1 MGFHHLDHY
10 AGTASAVTGTTP
22 AARVVGAVG
31 LALCASLVPPGAWTA
46 MAAILALS
54 LGVAFA
60 ARIPPGVLLAR
71 ASVPLG
77 LLVLASVGVLVMA
90 PGSPVAGLGP
100 LRVSDRGVV
109 LFASALG
116 RGASAV
122 VAGVVLVSTTPF
134 PELVT
139 ALGELRLPRAVTSSL
154 ALAYRFLVVLGEDV
168 TRIRRAA
175 QVRNGGR
182 GRVARRH
189 LAAGMAA
196 AAFARS
202 YDRSERVFR
211 AMRVRGY
218 GDAMPTLA
226 YRRMD
231 RASALRVGWLLAVGA
246 ALVVVART

>member
-1 MGFHHLDHY
+1 LGFHHLDHY
-10 AGTASAVTGTTP
+10 AGTASPVTRTSP

-54 LGVAFA
+54 LGVALA

-77 LLVLASVGVLVMA
+77 FLVLASVGILFMA
-90 PGSPVAGLGP
+90 PGSRVAGLGP
-100 LRVSDRGVV
+100 LSVTDRGVV

-122 VAGVVLVSTTPF
+122 IAGVVLVSTTPF

-139 ALGELRLPRAVTSSL
+139 ALRELRLPPAVTSSL
-154 ALAYRFLVVLGEDV
+154 ALAYRFLMVLSEDV
-168 TRIRRAA
+168 QRIRRAA

-189 LAAGMAA
+189 LAVGMAA

-218 GDAMPTLA
+218 RDSMPTLS
-226 YRRMD
+226 YRHLD
-231 RASALRVGWLLAVGA
+231 RASALRVGWLLVVGA
-246 ALVVVART
+246 ALVVVARA

>member
-1 MGFHHLDHY
+1 LGFHHLDHY
-10 AGTASAVTGTTP
+10 AGTVSPVTRTTP

-54 LGVAFA
+54 LGVALI
-60 ARIPPGVLLAR
+60 ARIPPGVLVAR
-71 ASVPLG
+71 AAVPLG
-77 LLVLASVGVLVMA
+77 FLALASAGVLVMA
-90 PGSPVAGLGP
+90 PGSEVAGLGP
-100 LRVSDRGVV
+100 LSVTDRGVI

-116 RGASAV
+116 RGVSAV
-122 VAGVVLVSTTPF
+122 VAGVVLMSTTPF

-139 ALGELRLPRAVTSSL
+139 ALRELRLPRAVTSSL
-154 ALAYRFLVVLGEDV
+154 ALAYRFLVVLSENV
-168 TRIRRAA
+168 QRIRRAA

-189 LAAGMAA
+189 LAVGMAA

-211 AMRVRGY
+211 AMRVRGFR
-218 GDAMPTLA
+218 DSMPTLA
-226 YRRMD
+226 YRRLD

-246 ALVVVART
+246 ALVVVARV

>member
-1 MGFHHLDHY
+1 LGFHHLDHY
-10 AGTASAVTGTTP
+10 AATASPVTRTTP

-31 LALCASLVPPGAWTA
+31 LALTASLVPPGAWTA
-46 MAAILALS
+46 MAAVLGLS
-54 LGVAFA
+54 LAVALA
-60 ARIPPGVLLAR
+60 ARIPPRVLLAR

-77 LLVLASVGVLVMA
+77 FLVLASAGVLFMA
-90 PGSPVAGLGP
+90 PGVNVAALGP
-100 LRVSDRGVV
+100 LSVTDRGVV
-109 LFASALG
+109 LFASAAG
-116 RGASAV
+116 RGAAAV

-139 ALGELRLPRAVTSSL
+139 ALKELRLPRAVTSSL

-182 GRVARRH
+182 GHVGGRR
-189 LAAGMAA
+189 LAVGMAA

-218 GDAMPTLA
+218 RDSMPTLA
-226 YRRMD
+226 YRPLD
-231 RASALRVGWLLAVGA
+231 RASVARVGWLLAVGA
-246 ALVVVART
+246 TLVVVARV

>member
-10 AGTASAVTGTTP
+10 AGTASPITRTTP

-31 LALCASLVPPGAWTA
+31 LALCSSLVPPGAWVA
-46 MAAILALS
+46 MAAILAVS
-54 LGVAFA
+54 MGVALV
-60 ARIPPGVLLAR
+60 ARIPAGVLLAR

-77 LLVLASVGVLVMA
+77 FLVLASVGVLVMA
-90 PGSPVAGLGP
+90 PGSVMARFGP
-100 LRVSDRGVV
+100 LSVTDRGVV
-109 LFASALG
+109 IFASALG

-122 VAGVVLVSTTPF
+122 IAGVVLVSTTPF

-139 ALGELRLPRAVTSSL
+139 ALRELRLPRAVTSSL
-154 ALAYRFLVVLGEDV
+154 ALAYRFLVVLSEDV
-168 TRIRRAA
+168 QRIRRAA
-175 QVRNGGR
+175 EVRNGGQ

-189 LAAGMAA
+189 LAVGMAA

-218 GDAMPTLA
+218 RDSMPTLG
-226 YRRMD
+226 YRRLD
-231 RASALRVGWLLAVGA
+231 RASVLRVGGLLALGA
-246 ALVVVART
+246 ALVMASRT

>member
-1 MGFHHLDHY
+1 LGFHHLDHY
-10 AGTASAVTGTTP
+10 AGTPSPVTRTAP
-22 AARVVGAVG
+22 AARVIGAVG
-31 LALCASLVPPGAWTA
+31 LALCASLVPPGAWGV
-46 MAAILALS
+46 MAAVLVLS
-54 LGVAFA
+54 LGVAVA

-77 LLVLASVGVLVMA
+77 LLVLASAGILVMA
-90 PGSPVAGLGP
+90 PGAEVARLGP
-100 LRVSDRGVV
+100 LGVTDRGLV
-109 LFASALG
+109 LFASAVG

-122 VAGVVLVSTTPF
+122 VCGVVLVSTTSL

-139 ALGELRLPRAVTSSL
+139 ALGELRLPRVVTSSL

-168 TRIRRAA
+168 ARIRRAA

-182 GRVARRH
+182 GRVARRQ
-189 LAAGMAA
+189 LAVGMAA

-218 GDAMPTLA
+218 RDALPTLG
-226 YRRMD
+226 YRAMD
-231 RASALRVGWLLAVGA
+231 RASALRVGWLLGVGA
-246 ALVVVART
+246 ALVVAARV

>member
-10 AGTASAVTGTTP
+10 AGTASPVTRTTP
-22 AARVVGAVG
+22 AARVVGAAG
-31 LALCASLVPPGAWTA
+31 LALCASLVPPGAWAA

-54 LGVAFA
+54 LGVALI

-77 LLVLASVGVLVMA
+77 FLILASAGVLVLA
-90 PGSPVAGLGP
+90 PGSEVAGLGP
-100 LRVSDRGVV
+100 LSVTDRGVD

-116 RGASAV
+116 RGVSAV

-139 ALGELRLPRAVTSSL
+139 ALRELRLPRAVTSSL

-168 TRIRRAA
+168 ARIRRAA
-175 QVRNGGR
+175 RVRNGGR
-182 GRVARRH
+182 GHVAARH
-189 LAAGMAA
+189 LAIGMAA

-218 GDAMPTLA
+218 RDSMPTLT
-226 YRRMD
+226 YRRLD
-231 RASALRVGWLLAVGA
+231 RASALRVGWLLAVA
-246 ALVVVART
+246 ATLVVVARV

>member
-10 AGTASAVTGTTP
+10 AGTPSPVTRTTP
-22 AARVVGAVG
+22 AARVVGVLG
-31 LALCASLVPPGAWTA
+31 IALCASLVPPGAWA
-46 MAAILALS
+46 SMGALLALS
-54 LGVAFA
+54 LGVASA
-60 ARIPPGVLLAR
+60 ARIPVRVLLAR
-71 ASVPLG
+71 ASVPL
-77 LLVLASVGVLVMA
+77 LFLVLASAGVLVMA
-90 PGSPVAGLGP
+90 PGTAVAVAGP
-100 LRVSDRGVV
+100 FRVTDRGLT

-139 ALGELRLPRAVTSSL
+139 ALRELRLPRAVTSSL

-168 TRIRRAA
+168 SRMRRAA
-175 QVRNGGR
+175 EVRNGGR
-182 GRVARRH
+182 GRVGRRD
-189 LAAGMAA
+189 LAVGMAA

-218 GDAMPTLA
+218 RDSMPTLA
-226 YRRMD
+226 YRRVD
-231 RASALRVGWLLAVGA
+231 RASALRVAVLLAVGA
-246 ALVVVART
+246 ALVAAARV

>member
-10 AGTASAVTGTTP
+10 ATTASPVTRTTP

-31 LALCASLVPPGAWTA
+31 LALSASLIPPGEWTA
-46 MAAILALS
+46 MAAALGLMLA
-54 LGVAFA
+54 VAFA
-60 ARIPPGVLLAR
+60 ARIPPSVLLAR
-71 ASVPLG
+71 VSVPLG
-77 LLVLASVGVLVMA
+77 FLVLASAGVLFMA
-90 PGSPVAGLGP
+90 PGAAIARLGP
-100 LRVSDRGVV
+100 LSVSDRGVV

-139 ALGELRLPRAVTSSL
+139 ALKELRLPRVVTSSL
-154 ALAYRFLVVLGEDV
+154 ALAYRFLMVLGEDV
-168 TRIRRAA
+168 VRIRRAA

-182 GRVARRH
+182 GHVAGRH
-189 LAAGMAA
+189 LAVGMAA

-218 GDAMPTLA
+218 RDSMPTLT
-226 YRRMD
+226 YRRLD
-231 RASALRVGWLLAVGA
+231 RASALRVGWLLAVA
-246 ALVVVART
+246 ATLVVVARV